1 MIRAKDNDMCAGRI
15 RGHDVT
21 RMRYKGEDVW
31 KKVVDKAISLLVSSR
46 VNNTQCYPYNAN
58 ATIYKN
64 IDLSLYKGIQFDVY
78 YATIGCSH
86 EGGNAN
92 LLVVAFASGTTEVDI
107 LTNNTKNLNGNK
119 GYISIASAYRGY
131 SSANNNKEYRTST
144 YQKTLTFDFTES
156 EGEVDLFVVGI
167 GSGAP
172 TPDYN
177 WSLSNAILLAR

>member
-1 MIRAKDNDMCAGRI
+1 MIKVKGKEITSGRI
-15 RGHDVT
+15 RGHDIS
-21 RMRYKGEDVW
+21 RIRCKGKDIW
-31 KKVVDKAISLLVSSR
+31 KKVVDKVISLLVSSK
-46 VNNTQCYPYNAN
+46 VSNAQCYPYNAN

-64 IDLSLYKGIQFDVY
+64 IDLSLYKGIQFYVY

-86 EGGNAN
+86 EGGSAN
-92 LLVVAFASGTTEVDI
+92 LLVAAFASGTTEVDL

-131 SSANNNKEYRTST
+131 VSAGNNKEYRTST
-144 YQKTLTFDFTES
+144 SQKTLTFDFTES